1 VQTALISISTMLLDA
16 VIVVVVVIQGVIE
29 QEVKVVVLE
38 EPELEVFI
46 DP

>member
-1 VQTALISISTMLLDA
+1 MSLDA

-29 QEVKVVVLE
+29 QEVKVVALE
-38 EPELEVFI
+38 EPKLEVFI